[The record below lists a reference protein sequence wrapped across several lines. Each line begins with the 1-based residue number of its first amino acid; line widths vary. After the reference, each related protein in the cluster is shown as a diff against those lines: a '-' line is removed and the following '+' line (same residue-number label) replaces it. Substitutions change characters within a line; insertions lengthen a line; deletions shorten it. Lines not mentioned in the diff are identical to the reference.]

1 MALLHDLSAS
11 IWNYISPRKTQQ
23 RREKPFKVPAPP
35 SHVKKSLAKR
45 NATPEAKDMSPESLF
60 KIWHTRTPSPQSDVD
75 IDATLLPPSPPTSAQ
90 QSLADLEGDTLIPSS
105 PLSPSYDKAG
115 ASADEVDANED
126 TMVVDDGTYMNL
138 HKRYNIDQERKRRYK
153 QGRELRDAGWSED
166 AVFLF
171 QKLGMR
177 GFEPIL
183 PIDWIDDFETLPEDL
198 FTAKLDKAFIKPAY
212 GTDYHGKCNY
222 ILMSIVEAANKSIA
236 QVALS
241 NLFDLGSLARDA
253 WHTRAPRRT
262 PAYQIKRAVQKY
274 TRWAMKDGG
283 IDHIWPEL
291 PLYEIVTW
299 GLNVHSSDGEKRMIE
314 KLGKL
319 HARWR
324 EALQTQTAQGELT
337 SAVPGV
343 PTLYGVTASHTVM
356 AFVSYAPPTE
366 ENEQPHLRLIAMFD
380 FGKEG
385 YDVWNSLAVAI
396 FVIHCRTRMM
406 QLKESLPEPQLS
418 TDEDPDL

>member
-1 MALLHDLSAS
+1 MAFLRDVSDRFWS
-11 IWNYISPRKTQQ
+11 YVSPRKTQQ
-23 RREKPFKVPAPP
+23 RREKPFKIPALP
-35 SHVKKSLAKR
+35 SHVKVPLSKQI
-45 NATPEAKDMSPESLF
+45 ATPEARDMSPESRI

-75 IDATLLPPSPPTSAQ
+75 MDATLLPPSPPTSTR
-90 QSLADLEGDTLIPSS
+90 QSPDDLEGDTLLPSS
-105 PLSPSYDKAG
+105 PVSPSYDKTG
-115 ASADEVDANED
+115 YSADEVDANED
-126 TMVVDDGTYMNL
+126 TTVVDDGTYMNQY
-138 HKRYNIDQERKRRYK
+138 KKYNIDEERKRRDK

-177 GFEPIL
+177 GFEPLL

-198 FTAKLDKAFIKPAY
+198 FTAKLDKAFIKPAL
-212 GTDYHGKCNY
+212 GTDYH
-222 ILMSIVEAANKSIA
+222 A

-262 PAYQIKRAVQKY
+262 PAYHIKRAVQKY
-274 TRWAMKDGG
+274 TKWAMKDGE

-291 PLYEIVTW
+291 PLFEIVTW

-314 KLGKL
+314 KLSNL

-324 EALQTQTAQGELT
+324 EALQAQTAEGRLM
-337 SAVPGV
+337 SAVPEV
-343 PTLYGVTASHTVM
+343 PTLHGVTASHTVM

-366 ENEQPHLRLIAMFD
+366 ENEQPQLRLIAMFD

-385 YDVWNSLAVAI
+385 YDVWNSLAIAI
-396 FVIHCRTRMM
+396 FVVHCRNRMM
-406 QLKESLPEPQLS
+406 QLKECLPEPELS
-418 TDEDPDL
+418 TEEDPDI